1 MDLSIADHALAAAAA
16 VAAGLINAVAGGGTL
31 ITFPALVALGVP
43 VVTSNIT
50 NTVALCPG
58 YFGGTFA
65 QRHDLG
71 LQRRRLPAIVVPA
84 AAGGAIG
91 SILLVSSSD
100 ELFRSLV
107 PFLLLGACLLLALG
121 DSIKAALPARPN
133 PATPSADP
141 TPTTPTTDATD
152 TADTADTTDST
163 PRSVIVAVFVIGIY
177 AGYFGAGMGI
187 IALAVLGL
195 ALNDTMVR
203 INALK
208 QLVAF
213 TANLVAA
220 GLFLFSGQVEFSLVA
235 VMALI
240 AAIDAHPRA
249 PPAECSSPGPWRPR
263 GSGTGPGSAPPRP
276 PPGRSRRT

>member
-121 DSIKAALPARPN
+121 ESIKAALPARPN
-133 PATPSADP
+133 PATPSAGPNPPAPP
-141 TPTTPTTDATD
+141 TDTTDT
-152 TADTADTTDST
+152 TDTTDST

-235 VMALI
+235 VMA
-240 AAIDAHPRA
+240 
-249 PPAECSSPGPWRPR
+249 PASLLGGSVGGRLVRKLNPWVL
-263 GSGTGPGSAPPRP
+263 
-276 PPGRSRRT
+276 RTIVITIGVGVALSFWLR

>member
-71 LQRRRLPAIVVPA
+71 LQRRRLAAIVVPA

-100 ELFRSLV
+100 KLFRSLV

-133 PATPSADP
+133 PATPSAGANP
-141 TPTTPTTDATD
+141 PAPTTDT
-152 TADTADTTDST
+152 TDTTDST

-235 VMALI
+235 VMA
-240 AAIDAHPRA
+240 
-249 PPAECSSPGPWRPR
+249 PASLLGGILGGRLVRKLNPWVL
-263 GSGTGPGSAPPRP
+263 
-276 PPGRSRRT
+276 RTIVITIGVGVALSFWLR

>member
-133 PATPSADP
+133 PATPSAGPNPPGPKTD
-141 TPTTPTTDATD
+141 TTDT
-152 TADTADTTDST
+152 TDTTDST

-235 VMALI
+235 VMA
-240 AAIDAHPRA
+240 
-249 PPAECSSPGPWRPR
+249 PASLLGGSVGGRLVRKLNPWVL
-263 GSGTGPGSAPPRP
+263 
-276 PPGRSRRT
+276 RTIVITIGVGVALSFWLR

>member
-1 MDLSIADHALAAAAA
+1 MDLSIADHALAAVAA

-43 VVTSNIT
+43 VVTANIT

-107 PFLLLGACLLLALG
+107 PFLLLGSCLLLALG

-133 PATPSADP
+133 PATPSAGP
-141 TPTTPTTDATD
+141 TPPSPTTDT
-152 TADTADTTDST
+152 TDTTDST

-235 VMALI
+235 VMA
-240 AAIDAHPRA
+240 
-249 PPAECSSPGPWRPR
+249 PASLLGGSIGGRLVRKLNPWVL
-263 GSGTGPGSAPPRP
+263 
-276 PPGRSRRT
+276 RTIVITIGVGVALSFWLR

>member
-133 PATPSADP
+133 PATPSAGPNPPAPP
-141 TPTTPTTDATD
+141 TDTTDT
-152 TADTADTTDST
+152 TDTTDST

-235 VMALI
+235 VMA
-240 AAIDAHPRA
+240 
-249 PPAECSSPGPWRPR
+249 PASLLGGSVGGRLVRKLNPWVL
-263 GSGTGPGSAPPRP
+263 
-276 PPGRSRRT
+276 RTIVITIGVGVALSFWLR